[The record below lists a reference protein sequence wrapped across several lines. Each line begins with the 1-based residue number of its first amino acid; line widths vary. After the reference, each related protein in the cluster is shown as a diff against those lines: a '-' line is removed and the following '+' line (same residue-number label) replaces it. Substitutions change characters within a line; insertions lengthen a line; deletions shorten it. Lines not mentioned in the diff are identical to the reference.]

1 MVRRVIGSLAGVAA
15 LAVAGASPLV
25 AHVGHDHK
33 VLGTV
38 TMAAADHVMVK
49 DRDNKD
55 VTAYLTPDTKVVR
68 DKKAMK
74 VDDIKPGL
82 RVVVTSASWPHRRV
96 TALPFSR
103 WPSTVTGW
111 TAA

>member
-1 MVRRVIGSLAGVAA
+1 MARRFIASLVGASA
-15 LAVAGASPLV
+15 LAVIGVAPLP
-25 AHVGHDHK
+25 AHTGHDHK

-55 VTAYLTPDTKVVR
+55 VTVYLTPDTKIVR

-82 RVVVTSASWPHRRV
+82 RVVVTATTVKEKNVEKLMAKQVELGAV
-96 TALPFSR
+96 TR
-103 WPSTVTGW
+103 
-111 TAA
+111 